1 MLLNQAR
8 ARQRMEQDG
17 LAALVATAPENVT
30 YTSGYWAMS
39 QWIRRGPQ
47 AYALYPAPGRGKPCI
62 VASTGALDLVAD
74 QDPWVKE
81 VRRYGFFVVETD
93 PGAVLEPRDRRL
105 QELSQA
111 PDDGDAVGALVR
123 AIRDR
128 GLEGARI
135 AVDEMGI
142 LPAYLE
148 KLRQALPTTT
158 FMPGWDVFRHVRAVK
173 TAEEVERL
181 RGAAQI
187 AERAIAAALAVAR
200 EGATEQE
207 LALAFNETTVREGA
221 FPVLGCIGTGPRSAL
236 PNCQPTDRK
245 LQRGDVIRF
254 DVGGRFRHY
263 RADIARNAVLG
274 EPGAKV
280 ARYHRA
286 LCAGL
291 ERAWEV
297 MRPGAKTADVYQ
309 AVMETVR
316 REGLPHYRR
325 NHVGHGIGLDGYDVP
340 NLTPESREVLE
351 EGMVLSVET
360 PYYELGFAGLQVED
374 TVRVAR
380 DGVESLMSTT
390 TALRVV

>member
-1 MLLNQAR
+1 MLLNEPR
-8 ARQRMEQDG
+8 ARQRMEADG

-47 AYALYPAPGRGKPCI
+47 AYVLYPAPGRGEPCI

-74 QDPWVKE
+74 QDPWVTD
-81 VRRYGFFVVETD
+81 VRRYGFFAVEAD
-93 PGAVLEPRDRRL
+93 PEAALEPRDRRL
-105 QELSQA
+105 HQLVQA
-111 PDDGDAVGALVR
+111 PDDGDAVEALAR
-123 AIRDR
+123 AVRDR

-135 AVDEMGI
+135 AVDELGI

-148 KLRQALPTTT
+148 RLRQALPTTT
-158 FMPGWDVFRHVRAVK
+158 LVPGWDVFRHVRAVK
-173 TAEEVERL
+173 TAGEVERL
-181 RGAAQI
+181 RGAARI

-200 EGATEQE
+200 EGATERD
-207 LALAFNETTVREGA
+207 LAVAFNETTVREGA
-221 FPVLGCIGTGPRSAL
+221 LPVLGCIGTGPRSAL
-236 PNCQPTDRK
+236 PNCQPTDRT
-245 LQRGDVIRF
+245 LRRGDVIRF

-274 EPGAKV
+274 EPSAK
-280 ARYHRA
+280 ARRYHRA

-297 MRPGAKTADVYQ
+297 MRPGVKTADVYQ

-351 EGMVLSVET
+351 EGMVLCVET

-380 DGVESLMSTT
+380 DGVESLMSTA

>member
-1 MLLNQAR
+1 MLLNQDR

-47 AYALYPAPGRGKPCI
+47 AYALYPAPGHGEPCI
-62 VASTGALDLVAD
+62 VASTSALDLVAD
-74 QDPWVKE
+74 QDPWVKD

-93 PGAVLEPRDRRL
+93 PEAALEPRDRRL
-105 QELSQA
+105 RELAQG

-123 AIRDR
+123 ALRDR

-135 AVDEMGI
+135 AVDEIGI
-142 LPAYLE
+142 WPPYLE

-158 FMPGWDVFRHVRAVK
+158 IVGGWEVFRQIRAVK
-173 TAEEVERL
+173 TPEEVERL
-181 RGAAQI
+181 RGAARI
-187 AERAIAAALAVAR
+187 AERSIAAALAVAR
-200 EGATEQE
+200 EGATERE
-207 LALAFNETTVREGA
+207 MAIAFNETTVREGA
-221 FPVLGCIGTGPRSAL
+221 LPVLGCIGTGPRTAM
-236 PNCQPTDRK
+236 PNCQPTDRA
-245 LQRGDVIRF
+245 LARGDLIRF

-274 EPGAKV
+274 EASAK
-280 ARYHRA
+280 ARRYHRA

-297 MRPGAKTADVYQ
+297 MRPGARTADVYH
-309 AVMETVR
+309 AVMETVK

-340 NLTPESREVLE
+340 NLTPESKEVLE
-351 EGMVLSVET
+351 EGMVLCVET

-374 TVRVAR
+374 TVRVTR
-380 DGVESLMSTT
+380 DGVESLMSTP
-390 TALRVV
+390 TALRVL